1 MLCCTERTGN
11 VTVFLLAARTPKAP
25 IHQSIYHNR
34 HEPPVFGEILLVGET
49 DEIVAI
55 SKPPSLPMHP
65 CGAYRHNSLEYIM
78 KRETLV
84 PNQPTLLV
92 VHRLDR

>member
-1 MLCCTERTGN
+1 M
-11 VTVFLLAARTPKAP
+11 
-25 IHQSIYHNR
+25 
-34 HEPPVFGEILLVGET
+34 FGEILLVGET
-49 DEIVAI
+49 DDIVAI

-78 KRETLV
+78 KKETLV

-92 VHRLDR
+92 VHRLDRFVFFSPSELLLQRLSRSDGC